1 MCGTLTPITAEQTV
15 ATLAALDDVVTAM
28 ENKSLKEDLQF
39 KLTEIQLSLE
49 DEEGKPEPEDQA
61 AWNMATDLL
70 ARLDDLS

>member
-1 MCGTLTPITAEQTV
+1 MCGTLETMTTEQTV

-39 KLTEIQLSLE
+39 KLTEIQLGLE

-61 AWNMATDLL
+61 SWNMATDLL